1 MNDDGKSKSKSK
13 CLQKFQSLLVVQ
25 IQKARSTKS
34 AEELE
39 LEPEEF
45 STGESLNDS
54 SSPLLYS
61 LWLQS
66 KANCPQHLGGLSDA
80 ACIGTDVREA
90 GMYKA
95 RLHR

>member
-1 MNDDGKSKSKSK
+1 MNDGGKSKSK

-34 AEELE
+34 VEELE
-39 LEPEEF
+39 LEPEEL

-54 SSPLLYS
+54 SWPLLCS

-66 KANCPQHLGGLSDA
+66 KTNCPQQLGGLSD
-80 ACIGTDVREA
+80 GTDVREA

-95 RLHR
+95 GLRR